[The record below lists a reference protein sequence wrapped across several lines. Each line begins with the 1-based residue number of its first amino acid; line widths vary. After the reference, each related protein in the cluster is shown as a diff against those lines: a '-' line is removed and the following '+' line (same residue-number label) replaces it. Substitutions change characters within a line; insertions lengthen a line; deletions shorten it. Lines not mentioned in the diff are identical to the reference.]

1 MKEIKEIADG
11 QSFKNIIRNQ
21 QIYVDKTQDIYNF
34 LKIKSRLFLSRPR
47 RFGKSLVLDTIATLF
62 EKGVEPYFKD
72 TWIYDKWK
80 EETYPVLR
88 LNFLDFPTDDYD
100 LFCEKFAREIQCFA
114 NKNSFD
120 NYEEVSKDPS
130 SCITEI
136 LRSVADKD
144 VQIVILIDEY
154 DAQLTS
160 NINNEELYKK
170 FQQCLRNVYGT
181 LKGKEAIKF
190 LGITGVTRLKDVSI
204 FSVGSDILDVSFHS
218 LTASIVG
225 FTREEIVKYYLD
237 YLKLGVSI
245 EHSKPI
251 EEVTNDEREQFLNK
265 IALEYNGYCFDEDN
279 EVKVFSTWSVNSF
292 FNDIKLKQKV
302 KLKDYWYDNGGT
314 PSILVNYLKTHKL
327 DLLEFKPKEFL
338 LTYDS
343 FINPTSLQTID
354 QKTLLVQIGYLTLK
368 SKIVSGNGVKVGLPN
383 NEVYRALVC
392 ASFLKTFGFPI
403 YLPDE
408 SIEKLKHGS
417 AQDIIEI
424 ISSIIHTVPYDHDP
438 ISTETILRDL
448 VYMFFVGAR
457 VSITPEFP
465 NSDGRSDLEIE
476 FMERR
481 IVFEFKY
488 AKTINDAKTKLTLA
502 KKQIIEKD
510 YGNHGPFKDYI
521 RFALIYNGKTKKIA
535 HFEEVPKNCE
545 LSKIIK

>member
-11 QSFKNIIRNQ
+11 QSFENIISDN
-21 QIYVDKTQDIYNF
+21 QIYVDKTQDIYNL

-62 EKGVEPYFKD
+62 GKGVEPYFKD

-88 LNFLDFPTDDYD
+88 LNFIEYSNIDFQE
-100 LFCEKFAREIQCFA
+100 FQ
-114 NKNSFD
+114 NSFLGD
-120 NYEEVSKDPS
+120 
-130 SCITEI
+130 I
-136 LRSVADKD
+136 ADFAQDLELKKFKLKSTISD
-144 VQIVILIDEY
+144 TLKSLFKALVDRRIVILIDEY
-154 DAQLTS
+154 DAQLTA
-160 NINNEELYKK
+160 NINNEELYNT
-170 FQQCLRNVYGT
+170 FQQSLRDLYGT
-181 LKGKEAIKF
+181 LKGKKQIKF

-225 FTREEIVKYYLD
+225 FTREEIVKYYFD
-237 YLKLGVSI
+237 YLNLGVSI
-245 EHSKPI
+245 EQSKPI

-279 EVKVFSTWSVNSF
+279 EIKVFSTWSVNSF
-292 FNDIKLKQKV
+292 FNDIKLKRKV
-302 KLKDYWYDNGGT
+302 NLKDYWYDNGGT

-338 LTYDS
+338 LTYDN

-417 AQDIIEI
+417 PQDIIEI

-438 ISTETILRDL
+438 ITTETILRDL

-457 VSITPEFP
+457 VSTTPEFP

-521 RFALIYNGKTKKIA
+521 RFALVYNGKTKKVA
-535 HFEEVPKNCE
+535 FFEEVQKNC
-545 LSKIIK
+545 

>member
-11 QSFKNIIRNQ
+11 QSFENIISDN
-21 QIYVDKTQDIYNF
+21 QIYVDKTQDIYNL
-34 LKIKSRLFLSRPR
+34 LKIKSRLFFSRPR

-62 EKGVEPYFKD
+62 GKGVEPYFKD

-88 LNFLDFPTDDYD
+88 LNFIEYSNIDFQE
-100 LFCEKFAREIQCFA
+100 FQ
-114 NKNSFD
+114 NSFLGD
-120 NYEEVSKDPS
+120 
-130 SCITEI
+130 I
-136 LRSVADKD
+136 ADFAQDLELKKFKLKSTISD
-144 VQIVILIDEY
+144 TLKSLFKALVDRRIVILIDEY
-154 DAQLTS
+154 DAQLTA
-160 NINNEELYKK
+160 NINNEELYNT
-170 FQQCLRNVYGT
+170 FQQSLRDLYGT
-181 LKGKEAIKF
+181 LKGKKQIKF

-225 FTREEIVKYYLD
+225 FTREEIVKYYFD
-237 YLKLGVSI
+237 YLNLGVSI
-245 EHSKPI
+245 EQSKPI

-279 EVKVFSTWSVNSF
+279 EIKVFSTWSVNSF
-292 FNDIKLKQKV
+292 FNDIKLKRKV
-302 KLKDYWYDNGGT
+302 NLKDYWYDNGGT

-338 LTYDS
+338 LTYDN

-417 AQDIIEI
+417 PQDIIEI

-488 AKTINDAKTKLTLA
+488 AKTTNDAKTKLSIA

-510 YGNHGPFKDYI
+510 YGNHAPFKDYI
-521 RFALIYNGKTKKIA
+521 RFALVYNGKTKKVA
-535 HFEEVPKNCE
+535 FFEEVQKNC
-545 LSKIIK
+545 

>member
-11 QSFKNIIRNQ
+11 QSFENIISDN
-21 QIYVDKTQDIYNF
+21 QIYVDKTQDIYNL

-62 EKGVEPYFKD
+62 GKGVEPYFKD

-88 LNFLDFPTDDYD
+88 LNFIEYSNIDFQE
-100 LFCEKFAREIQCFA
+100 FQ
-114 NKNSFD
+114 NSFLGD
-120 NYEEVSKDPS
+120 
-130 SCITEI
+130 I
-136 LRSVADKD
+136 ADFAQDLELKKFKLKSTISD
-144 VQIVILIDEY
+144 TLKSLFKALVDRRIVILIDEY
-154 DAQLTS
+154 DAQLTA
-160 NINNEELYKK
+160 NINNEELYNT
-170 FQQCLRNVYGT
+170 FQQSLRDLYGT
-181 LKGKEAIKF
+181 LKGKKQIKF

-225 FTREEIVKYYLD
+225 FTREEIVKYYFD
-237 YLKLGVSI
+237 YLNLGVSI
-245 EHSKPI
+245 EQSKPI

-279 EVKVFSTWSVNSF
+279 EIKVFSTWSVNSF
-292 FNDIKLKQKV
+292 FNDIKLKRKV
-302 KLKDYWYDNGGT
+302 NLKDYWYDNGGT

-338 LTYDS
+338 LTYDN

-417 AQDIIEI
+417 PQDIIEI

-438 ISTETILRDL
+438 ITTETILRDL

-457 VSITPEFP
+457 VSTTPEFP

-488 AKTINDAKTKLTLA
+488 AKTTNDAKTKLTLA

-510 YGNHGPFKDYI
+510 YGNHAPFKDYI
-521 RFALIYNGKTKKIA
+521 RFALVYNGKTKKVA
-535 HFEEVPKNCE
+535 FFEEVQKNC
-545 LSKIIK
+545 

>member
-11 QSFKNIIRNQ
+11 QSFENIISDN
-21 QIYVDKTQDIYNF
+21 QIYVDKTQDIYNL

-62 EKGVEPYFKD
+62 GKGVEPYFKD

-88 LNFLDFPTDDYD
+88 LNFIEYSNIDFQE
-100 LFCEKFAREIQCFA
+100 FQ
-114 NKNSFD
+114 NSFLGD
-120 NYEEVSKDPS
+120 
-130 SCITEI
+130 I
-136 LRSVADKD
+136 ADFAQDLELKKFKLKSTISD
-144 VQIVILIDEY
+144 TLKSLFKALVDRRIVILIDEY
-154 DAQLTS
+154 DAQLTA
-160 NINNEELYKK
+160 NINNEELYNT
-170 FQQCLRNVYGT
+170 FQQSLRDLYGT
-181 LKGKEAIKF
+181 LKGKKQIKF

-225 FTREEIVKYYLD
+225 FTREEIVKYYFD
-237 YLKLGVSI
+237 YLNLGVSI
-245 EHSKPI
+245 EQSKPI

-279 EVKVFSTWSVNSF
+279 EIKVFSTWSVNSF
-292 FNDIKLKQKV
+292 FNDIKLKRKV
-302 KLKDYWYDNGGT
+302 NLKDYWYDNGGT

-338 LTYDS
+338 LTYDN

-417 AQDIIEI
+417 PQDIIEI

-438 ISTETILRDL
+438 ITTETILRDL

-457 VSITPEFP
+457 VSTTPEFP

-488 AKTINDAKTKLTLA
+488 AKTTNDAKTKLSIA

-510 YGNHGPFKDYI
+510 YGNHAPFKDYI
-521 RFALIYNGKTKKIA
+521 RFALVYNGKTKKVA
-535 HFEEVPKNCE
+535 FFEEVQKNC
-545 LSKIIK
+545 

>member
-11 QSFKNIIRNQ
+11 QSFENIISDN
-21 QIYVDKTQDIYNF
+21 QIYVDKTQDIYNL

-62 EKGVEPYFKD
+62 GKGVEPYFKD

-88 LNFLDFPTDDYD
+88 LNFIEYSNIDFQE
-100 LFCEKFAREIQCFA
+100 FQ
-114 NKNSFD
+114 NSFLGD
-120 NYEEVSKDPS
+120 
-130 SCITEI
+130 I
-136 LRSVADKD
+136 ADFAQDLELKKFKLKSTISD
-144 VQIVILIDEY
+144 TLKSLFKALVDRRIVILIDEY
-154 DAQLTS
+154 DAQLTA
-160 NINNEELYKK
+160 NINNEELYNT
-170 FQQCLRNVYGT
+170 FQQSLRDLYGT
-181 LKGKEAIKF
+181 LKGKKQIKF

-225 FTREEIVKYYLD
+225 FTREEIVKYYFD
-237 YLKLGVSI
+237 YLNLGVSI
-245 EHSKPI
+245 EQSKPI

-392 ASFLKTFGFPI
+392 ASFFKTFGFPI

>member
-11 QSFKNIIRNQ
+11 QSFENIISDN
-21 QIYVDKTQDIYNF
+21 QIYVDKTQDIYNL
-34 LKIKSRLFLSRPR
+34 LKIKSRLFFSRPR

-62 EKGVEPYFKD
+62 GKGVEPYFKD

-88 LNFLDFPTDDYD
+88 LNFIEYSNIDFQE
-100 LFCEKFAREIQCFA
+100 FQ
-114 NKNSFD
+114 NSFLGD
-120 NYEEVSKDPS
+120 
-130 SCITEI
+130 I
-136 LRSVADKD
+136 ADFAQDLELKKFKLKSTISD
-144 VQIVILIDEY
+144 TLKSLFKALVDRRIVILIDEY
-154 DAQLTS
+154 DAQLTA
-160 NINNEELYKK
+160 NINNEELYNT
-170 FQQCLRNVYGT
+170 FQQSLRDLYGT
-181 LKGKEAIKF
+181 LKGKKQIKF

-225 FTREEIVKYYLD
+225 FTREEIVKYYFD
-237 YLKLGVSI
+237 YLNLGVSI
-245 EHSKPI
+245 EQSKPI

-279 EVKVFSTWSVNSF
+279 EIKVFSTWSVNSF
-292 FNDIKLKQKV
+292 FNDIKLKRKV
-302 KLKDYWYDNGGT
+302 NLKDYWYDNGGT

-338 LTYDS
+338 LTYDN

-408 SIEKLKHGS
+408 SIKKLKHGS
-417 AQDIIEI
+417 PQDIIEI

-438 ISTETILRDL
+438 ITTETILRDL

-457 VSITPEFP
+457 VSTTPEFP

-488 AKTINDAKTKLTLA
+488 AKTTNDAKTKLTLA

-510 YGNHGPFKDYI
+510 YGNHAPFKNYI
-521 RFALIYNGKTKKIA
+521 RFALVYNGKTKKVA
-535 HFEEVPKNCE
+535 FFEEVQKNC
-545 LSKIIK
+545 

>member
-1 MKEIKEIADG
+1 
-11 QSFKNIIRNQ
+11 
-21 QIYVDKTQDIYNF
+21 
-34 LKIKSRLFLSRPR
+34 KIKSRLFLSRPR

-88 LNFLDFPTDDYD
+88 LNFIEYSNIDFQE
-100 LFCEKFAREIQCFA
+100 FQ
-114 NKNSFD
+114 NSFLGD
-120 NYEEVSKDPS
+120 
-130 SCITEI
+130 I
-136 LRSVADKD
+136 ADFAQDLELKKFKLKSTISD
-144 VQIVILIDEY
+144 TLKSLFKALVDRRIVILIDEY
-154 DAQLTS
+154 DAQLTA
-160 NINNEELYKK
+160 NINNEELYNT
-170 FQQCLRNVYGT
+170 FQQSLRDLYGT
-181 LKGKEAIKF
+181 LKGKKQIKF

-225 FTREEIVKYYLD
+225 FTREEIVKYYFD
-237 YLKLGVSI
+237 YLNLGVSI
-245 EHSKPI
+245 EQSKPI

-279 EVKVFSTWSVNSF
+279 EIKVFSTWSVNSF
-292 FNDIKLKQKV
+292 FNDIKLKRKV
-302 KLKDYWYDNGGT
+302 NLKDYWYDNGGT

-338 LTYDS
+338 LTYDN

-417 AQDIIEI
+417 PQDIIEI

-438 ISTETILRDL
+438 ITTETILRDL

-457 VSITPEFP
+457 VSTTPEFP

-488 AKTINDAKTKLTLA
+488 AKTTNDAKTKLTLA

-510 YGNHGPFKDYI
+510 YGNHAPFKDYI
-521 RFALIYNGKTKKIA
+521 RFALVYNGKTKKVA
-535 HFEEVPKNCE
+535 FFEEVQKNC
-545 LSKIIK
+545 

>member
-88 LNFLDFPTDDYD
+88 LNFIEYSNIDFQE
-100 LFCEKFAREIQCFA
+100 FQ
-114 NKNSFD
+114 NSFLGD
-120 NYEEVSKDPS
+120 
-130 SCITEI
+130 I
-136 LRSVADKD
+136 ADFAQDLELKKFKLKSTISD
-144 VQIVILIDEY
+144 TLKSLFKALVDRRIVILIDEY
-154 DAQLTS
+154 DAQLTA
-160 NINNEELYKK
+160 NINNEELYNT
-170 FQQCLRNVYGT
+170 FQQSLRDLYGT
-181 LKGKEAIKF
+181 LKGKKQIKF

-225 FTREEIVKYYLD
+225 FTREEIVKYYFD
-237 YLKLGVSI
+237 YLNLGVSI
-245 EHSKPI
+245 EQSKPI

-279 EVKVFSTWSVNSF
+279 EIKVFSTWSVNSF

-338 LTYDS
+338 LTYDN

-392 ASFLKTFGFPI
+392 ASFFKTFGFPI

-417 AQDIIEI
+417 PQDIIEI

-438 ISTETILRDL
+438 ITTETILRDL

-488 AKTINDAKTKLTLA
+488 AKTTNDAKTKLSIA

-510 YGNHGPFKDYI
+510 YGNHAPFKDYI
-521 RFALIYNGKTKKIA
+521 RFALVYNGKTKKVA
-535 HFEEVPKNCE
+535 FFEEVQKNC
-545 LSKIIK
+545 

>member
-11 QSFKNIIRNQ
+11 QSFENIISDN
-21 QIYVDKTQDIYNF
+21 QIYVDKTQDIYNL

-62 EKGVEPYFKD
+62 GKGVEPYFKD

-88 LNFLDFPTDDYD
+88 LNFIEYSNIDFQE
-100 LFCEKFAREIQCFA
+100 FQ
-114 NKNSFD
+114 NSFLGD
-120 NYEEVSKDPS
+120 
-130 SCITEI
+130 I
-136 LRSVADKD
+136 ADFAQDLELKKFKLKSTISD
-144 VQIVILIDEY
+144 TLKSLFKALVDRRIVILIDEY
-154 DAQLTS
+154 DAQLTA
-160 NINNEELYKK
+160 NINNEELYNT
-170 FQQCLRNVYGT
+170 FQQSLRDLYGT
-181 LKGKEAIKF
+181 LKGKKQIKF

-225 FTREEIVKYYLD
+225 FTREEIVKYYFD
-237 YLKLGVSI
+237 YLNLGVSI
-245 EHSKPI
+245 EQSKPI

-279 EVKVFSTWSVNSF
+279 EIKVFSTWSVNSF
-292 FNDIKLKQKV
+292 FNDIKLKRKV
-302 KLKDYWYDNGGT
+302 NLKDYWYDNGGT

-338 LTYDS
+338 LTYDN

-417 AQDIIEI
+417 PQDIIEI

-438 ISTETILRDL
+438 ITTETILRDL

-457 VSITPEFP
+457 VSTTPEFP

>member
-11 QSFKNIIRNQ
+11 QSFENIISDN
-21 QIYVDKTQDIYNF
+21 QIYVDKTQDIYNL

-62 EKGVEPYFKD
+62 GKGVEPYFKD

-88 LNFLDFPTDDYD
+88 LNFIEYSNIDFQE
-100 LFCEKFAREIQCFA
+100 FQ
-114 NKNSFD
+114 NSFLGD
-120 NYEEVSKDPS
+120 
-130 SCITEI
+130 I
-136 LRSVADKD
+136 ADFAQDLELKKFKLKSTISD
-144 VQIVILIDEY
+144 TLKSLFKALVDRRIVILIDEY
-154 DAQLTS
+154 DAQLTA
-160 NINNEELYKK
+160 NINNEELYNT
-170 FQQCLRNVYGT
+170 FQQSLRDLYGT
-181 LKGKEAIKF
+181 LKGKKQIKF

-279 EVKVFSTWSVNSF
+279 EIKVFSTWSVNSF
-292 FNDIKLKQKV
+292 FNDIKLKRKV
-302 KLKDYWYDNGGT
+302 NLKDYWYDNGGT

-338 LTYDS
+338 LTYDN

-417 AQDIIEI
+417 PQDIIEI

-438 ISTETILRDL
+438 ITTETILRDL

-457 VSITPEFP
+457 VSTTPEFP

-488 AKTINDAKTKLTLA
+488 AKTTNDAKTKLTLA

-510 YGNHGPFKDYI
+510 YGNHAPFKDYI
-521 RFALIYNGKTKKIA
+521 RFALVYNGKTKKVA
-535 HFEEVPKNCE
+535 FFEEVQKNC
-545 LSKIIK
+545 

>member
-11 QSFKNIIRNQ
+11 QSFENIISDN
-21 QIYVDKTQDIYNF
+21 QIYVDKTQDIYNI
-34 LKIKSRLFLSRPR
+34 LKIKTRLFLSRPR

-62 EKGVEPYFKD
+62 GKGVEPYFKD

-88 LNFLDFPTDDYD
+88 LNFIEYSNIDFQE
-100 LFCEKFAREIQCFA
+100 FQ
-114 NKNSFD
+114 NSFLGD
-120 NYEEVSKDPS
+120 
-130 SCITEI
+130 I
-136 LRSVADKD
+136 ADFAQDLELKKFKLKSTISD
-144 VQIVILIDEY
+144 TLKSLFKALVDRRIVILIDEY
-154 DAQLTS
+154 DAQLTA
-160 NINNEELYKK
+160 NINNEELYNT
-170 FQQCLRNVYGT
+170 FQQSLRDLYGT
-181 LKGKEAIKF
+181 LKGKKQIKF

-225 FTREEIVKYYLD
+225 FTREEIVKYYFD
-237 YLKLGVSI
+237 YLNLGVSI
-245 EHSKPI
+245 EQSKPI

-279 EVKVFSTWSVNSF
+279 EIKVFSTWSVNSF
-292 FNDIKLKQKV
+292 FNDIKLKRKV
-302 KLKDYWYDNGGT
+302 NLKDYWYDNGGT
-314 PSILVNYLKTHKL
+314 PSILVKYLKTHKL

-417 AQDIIEI
+417 PQDIIEI

-438 ISTETILRDL
+438 ITTETILRDL

-457 VSITPEFP
+457 VSTTPEFP

-488 AKTINDAKTKLTLA
+488 AKTTNDAKTKLTLA

-510 YGNHGPFKDYI
+510 YGNHAPFKDYI
-521 RFALIYNGKTKKIA
+521 RFALVYNGKTKKVA
-535 HFEEVPKNCE
+535 FFEEVQKNC
-545 LSKIIK
+545 

>member
-11 QSFKNIIRNQ
+11 QSFENIISDN
-21 QIYVDKTQDIYNF
+21 QIYVDKTQDIYNL

-88 LNFLDFPTDDYD
+88 LNFIEYSNIDFQE
-100 LFCEKFAREIQCFA
+100 FQ
-114 NKNSFD
+114 NSFLGD
-120 NYEEVSKDPS
+120 
-130 SCITEI
+130 I
-136 LRSVADKD
+136 ADFAQDLELKKFKLKSTISD
-144 VQIVILIDEY
+144 TLKSLFKALVDRRIVILIDEY
-154 DAQLTS
+154 DAQLTA
-160 NINNEELYKK
+160 NINNEELYNT
-170 FQQCLRNVYGT
+170 FQQSLRDLYGT
-181 LKGKEAIKF
+181 LKGKKQIKF

-225 FTREEIVKYYLD
+225 FTREEIVKYYFD
-237 YLKLGVSI
+237 YLNLGVSI
-245 EHSKPI
+245 EQSKPI

-279 EVKVFSTWSVNSF
+279 EIKVFSTWSVNSF
-292 FNDIKLKQKV
+292 FNDIKLKRKV
-302 KLKDYWYDNGGT
+302 NLKDYWYDNGGT

-338 LTYDS
+338 LTYDN

-417 AQDIIEI
+417 PQDIIEI

-438 ISTETILRDL
+438 ITTETILRDL

-457 VSITPEFP
+457 VSTTPEFP

-488 AKTINDAKTKLTLA
+488 AKTTNDAKTKLTLA

-510 YGNHGPFKDYI
+510 YGNHAPFKDYI
-521 RFALIYNGKTKKIA
+521 RFALVYNGKTKKVA
-535 HFEEVPKNCE
+535 FFEEVQKNC
-545 LSKIIK
+545 

>member
-11 QSFKNIIRNQ
+11 QSFENIISDN
-21 QIYVDKTQDIYNF
+21 QIYVDKTQDIYNL

-88 LNFLDFPTDDYD
+88 LNFIEYSNIDFQE
-100 LFCEKFAREIQCFA
+100 FQ
-114 NKNSFD
+114 NSFLGD
-120 NYEEVSKDPS
+120 
-130 SCITEI
+130 I
-136 LRSVADKD
+136 ADFAQDLELKKFKLKSTISD
-144 VQIVILIDEY
+144 TLKSLFKALVDRRIVILIDEY
-154 DAQLTS
+154 DAQLTA
-160 NINNEELYKK
+160 NINNEELYNT
-170 FQQCLRNVYGT
+170 FQQSLRDLYGT
-181 LKGKEAIKF
+181 LKGKKQIKF

-225 FTREEIVKYYLD
+225 FTREEIVKYYFD
-237 YLKLGVSI
+237 YLNLGVSI
-245 EHSKPI
+245 EQSKPI

-279 EVKVFSTWSVNSF
+279 EIKVFSTWSVNSF
-292 FNDIKLKQKV
+292 FNDIKLKRKV
-302 KLKDYWYDNGGT
+302 NLKDYWYDNGGT

-338 LTYDS
+338 LTYDN

-417 AQDIIEI
+417 PQDIIEI

-438 ISTETILRDL
+438 ITTETILRDL

-457 VSITPEFP
+457 VSTTPEFP

-488 AKTINDAKTKLTLA
+488 AKTTNDAKTKLSIA

-510 YGNHGPFKDYI
+510 YGNHAPFKDYI
-521 RFALIYNGKTKKIA
+521 RFALVYNGKTKKVA
-535 HFEEVPKNCE
+535 FFEEVQKNC
-545 LSKIIK
+545 

>member
-11 QSFKNIIRNQ
+11 QSFENIISDN
-21 QIYVDKTQDIYNF
+21 QIYVDKTQDIYNL

-62 EKGVEPYFKD
+62 GKGVEPYFKD

-88 LNFLDFPTDDYD
+88 LNFIEYSNIDFQE
-100 LFCEKFAREIQCFA
+100 FQ
-114 NKNSFD
+114 NSFLGD
-120 NYEEVSKDPS
+120 
-130 SCITEI
+130 I
-136 LRSVADKD
+136 ADFAQDLELKKFKLKSTISD
-144 VQIVILIDEY
+144 TLKSLFKALVDRRIVILIDEY
-154 DAQLTS
+154 DAQLTA
-160 NINNEELYKK
+160 NINNEELYNT
-170 FQQCLRNVYGT
+170 FQQSLRDLYGT
-181 LKGKEAIKF
+181 LKGKKQIKF

-279 EVKVFSTWSVNSF
+279 EIKVFSTWSVNSF
-292 FNDIKLKQKV
+292 FNDIKLKRKV
-302 KLKDYWYDNGGT
+302 NLKDYWYDNGGT

-338 LTYDS
+338 LTYDN

-417 AQDIIEI
+417 PQDIIEI

-438 ISTETILRDL
+438 ITTETILRDL

-457 VSITPEFP
+457 VSTTPEFP

-488 AKTINDAKTKLTLA
+488 AKTTNDAKTKLSIA

-510 YGNHGPFKDYI
+510 YGNHAPFKDYI
-521 RFALIYNGKTKKIA
+521 RFALVYNGKTKKVA
-535 HFEEVPKNCE
+535 FFEEVQKNC
-545 LSKIIK
+545 